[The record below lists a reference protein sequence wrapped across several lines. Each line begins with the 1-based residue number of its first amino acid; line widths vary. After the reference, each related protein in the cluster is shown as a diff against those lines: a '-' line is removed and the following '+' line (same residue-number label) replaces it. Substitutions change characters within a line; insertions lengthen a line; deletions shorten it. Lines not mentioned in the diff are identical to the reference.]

1 MTPTS
6 HHKYDSVAQKDAGH
20 ANQCAKW
27 HTCLWLVVMENSRV
41 DITIAFAIGD
51 LQLVARFF
59 PPVSLLV
66 CWLAMNVIFACYY
79 IDLLPPAER

>member
-1 MTPTS
+1 MRQMAHLS
-6 HHKYDSVAQKDAGH
+6 LVGCHGELSCRHYD
-20 ANQCAKW
+20 
-27 HTCLWLVVMENSRV
+27 R
-41 DITIAFAIGD
+41 IAIGD

-79 IDLLPPAER
+79 INLLPPAER